1 MAATSPEPP
10 LLSATPPPKP
20 GRSVSAKAS
29 SPVAVILLY
38 LIVVFV
44 GAALISPRLYASAQF
59 LRDISY
65 RFNFIAD
72 VPFHRFVSRCLILL
86 AIVGLPSLLKAL
98 GLRSAAVLGFRARP
112 RHCMEAAQGF
122 AWAFVALA
130 TLAALFLTFE
140 VRVVDTAHTATRWTQ
155 HLKNAALSAMI
166 VALLEEILFRGALF
180 GALRQS
186 LSFSRATLLSSAVYS
201 LLHFLRQPEFASRRV
216 EWTSGFEV
224 LGQMLAGFTDFHVMI
239 PAFFNYML
247 VGFLLALV
255 FERSGSILFPVGLHA
270 GFVFWLK
277 SLNFVTN
284 PIKGQANWFW
294 GSEKVIDGW
303 AAGIL
308 LLLLFLLI
316 ERTIPP
322 RKIVG

>member
-1 MAATSPEPP
+1 MAVTSPEPP
-10 LLSATPPPKP
+10 RLSETPAPRNKRAAGAKPP
-20 GRSVSAKAS
+20 

-44 GAALISPRLYASAQF
+44 GAALIAPRFYASAQF

-72 VPFHRFVSRCLILL
+72 APFNRFVSRCLILL

-98 GLRSAAVLGFRARP
+98 GLRSASVLRFRGGA
-112 RHCMEAAQGF
+112 RHCVEAMQGF

-130 TLAALFLTFE
+130 MLAAMYLAFE
-140 VRVVDTAHTATRWTQ
+140 VRVVDAEHSSVRWMQ
-155 HLKNAALSAMI
+155 HLKNAAISATL
-166 VALLEEILFRGALF
+166 VGVFEEILFRGALF

-186 LSFSRATLLSSAVYS
+186 FSFARAAMLSSALYS
-201 LLHFLRQPEFASRRV
+201 LLHFLRQPEFAGRHV

-239 PAFFNYML
+239 PAFLNYML

-255 FERSGSILFPVGLHA
+255 FERSGSILFPIGLHA
-270 GFVFWLK
+270 GLVFWLK

-284 PIKGQANWFW
+284 PVKGAANWFW
-294 GSEKVIDGW
+294 GSEKVVDGW

-316 ERTIPP
+316 ERTVPP
-322 RKIVG
+322 RKVVE

>member
-1 MAATSPEPP
+1 MGATSPEPP
-10 LLSATPPPKP
+10 LLSEKP
-20 GRSVSAKAS
+20 VAKKARPGAAKAS
-29 SPVAVILLY
+29 SPLAVILLY

-44 GAALISPRLYASAQF
+44 GAALIAPRFYASAQF

-86 AIVGLPSLLKAL
+86 AIVGLPSLLKGL
-98 GLRSAAVLGFRARP
+98 GLRSALVLGVRGGP
-112 RHCMEAAQGF
+112 RHCIEALQGF
-122 AWAFVALA
+122 AWSFVALA

-140 VRVVDTAHTATRWTQ
+140 VRVVDTAHTSARWMQ
-155 HLKNAALSAMI
+155 HLKNAAISATL
-166 VALLEEILFRGALF
+166 VGVLEEVLFRGALF

-186 LSFSRATLLSSAVYS
+186 LSFSRAAILSSAPYS
-201 LLHFLRQPEFASRRV
+201 LLHFLRQPEFVGRRV

-224 LGQMLAGFTDFHVMI
+224 LGQMLGGFADFHVMI

-255 FERSGSILFPVGLHA
+255 FERSGSILFPIGLHA
-270 GFVFWLK
+270 GLVFWLK

-284 PIKGQANWFW
+284 PVKGEANWFW
-294 GSEKVIDGW
+294 GSEKVVDGW

-308 LLLLFLLI
+308 LLLVFLLV
-316 ERTIPP
+316 ERTVP
-322 RKIVG
+322 RRKVE

>member
-10 LLSATPPPKP
+10 LLSETPAPKP
-20 GRSVSAKAS
+20 GRPPAAKPS

-38 LIVVFV
+38 LIVVFI
-44 GAALISPRLYASAQF
+44 GAALIAPRFYASAQF

-65 RFNFIAD
+65 RFNFLAD

-98 GLRSAAVLGFRARP
+98 HLRSASVVGFRADP
-112 RHCMEAAQGF
+112 RHFIESLQGF

-140 VRVVDTAHTATRWTQ
+140 IRVVDTAHTVTRWTQ
-155 HLKNAALSAMI
+155 HLKNAALSATL
-166 VALLEEILFRGALF
+166 VAVLEEILFRGALF

-186 LSFSRATLLSSAVYS
+186 LSFSRAAILSSAVYS

-224 LGQMLAGFTDFHVMI
+224 LGQMLGGFTDFHVMI

-247 VGFLLALV
+247 IGFLLALV
-255 FERSGSILFPVGLHA
+255 FERSGSILFPIGLHA
-270 GFVFWLK
+270 GLVFWLK

-284 PIKGQANWFW
+284 PVKGEASWFW
-294 GSEKVIDGW
+294 GSEKVVDGW

-308 LLLLFLLI
+308 LLLVFLLI
-316 ERTIPP
+316 ERTVPD
-322 RKIVG
+322 RKVIE